1 MGRST
6 MLIAT
11 ACSLV
16 FLLCSQGVWSM
27 INLADTPCG
36 KIARGSRRFHQ
47 RILGGSEVHISEFP
61 HSVSLRKDGEHFC
74 GGVLVHK
81 HYVLTAAHCVHN
93 RPPKVWQVAVGEQNT
108 VKLDGTEQLME
119 VEQIIEHPDYI
130 YPKLLN
136 DIAIIRIDKPVIWN
150 KMAQPVCLPDPLRR
164 TAKGLGYLAGWGYDN
179 ESKKGG
185 VPTETLHM
193 ARIPILENDVCESW
207 LMSQGKSIS
216 LAPTHLCAG
225 HEFGAIDG
233 CQADS
238 GGGLVSVDDDQLLVV
253 GIMSAG
259 IGCGREKMPGLY
271 TRVEKF
277 IPWIQS
283 EIKGG
288 ARIKRGTDQDS
299 RPNPKFHWWDQLAN
313 E

>member
-1 MGRST
+1 MEST
-6 MLIAT
+6 FVVES
-11 ACSLV
+11 C
-16 FLLCSQGVWSM
+16 LLF
-27 INLADTPCG
+27 D
-36 KIARGSRRFHQ
+36 
-47 RILGGSEVHISEFP
+47 ILQ
-61 HSVSLRKDGEHFC
+61 
-74 GGVLVHK
+74 VHK

-233 CQADS
+233 CQVRSYSLQEGPVKENLMFIVCLKADS